1 MNIRLHANATT
12 TPKTRA
18 YIQSSSKSNRALA
31 EELGIT
37 ISTVRHW
44 RRRDDVHDRSHT
56 RKNLLSTLSPAQ
68 EAIVIE
74 LRRTLLLP
82 LDDLLAV
89 VREFIHPQLT
99 RSALDR
105 CLRRNGVS
113 RLADLTPAEPSERV
127 KAKPFKA
134 YEPGY
139 IHIDYKYLPQM
150 PDETARRYLFVAI
163 DRATRWVYVEIKA
176 NKSARSATA
185 FLKAVQAKAPF
196 RIRKLLT
203 DNDKAFTDRLQA
215 KDRQPSG
222 KHVFDRLCTETAIEH
237 RFSPVRRPQ
246 TNGMVERFNGRISE
260 VLASHR
266 FDSRADLQ
274 TTLKRYCHLYN
285 HHIPQKVLHQRTPIQ
300 ALKGWQQSHPD
311 LFVRQVR
318 NHPGP
323 DTYGQ
328 NAGML
333 ELSRKPSEAPC
344 SAASP
349 PPPPQSCTSPEVERR
364 HRDESSPGAHGPVL
378 LR

>member
-18 YIQSSSKSNRALA
+18 YIQASTKTSRELA
-31 EELGIT
+31 EELGIS

-89 VREFIHPQLT
+89 VREFIHPRLS
-99 RSALDR
+99 RAALDR

-113 RLADLTPAEPSERV
+113 RLADLTPAESSQEI
-127 KAKPFKA
+127 KSKPFKA

-150 PDETARRYLFVAI
+150 PDESRRRYLFVAI
-163 DRATRWVYVEIKA
+163 DRATRWVYVELKA
-176 NKSARSATA
+176 NKSTRSATA
-185 FLKAVQAKAPF
+185 FLKAVRGKAPF

-215 KDRQPSG
+215 KARQPSG
-222 KHVFDRLCTETAIEH
+222 EHVFDRLCAEAGIEH
-237 RFSPVRRPQ
+237 RLSPVRRPQ

-266 FDSRADLQ
+266 FDSRQDLE

-285 HHIPQKVLHQRTPIQ
+285 HHIPQKALHQRTPIQ
-300 ALKGWQQSHPD
+300 ALKEWQQSHPQ
-311 LFVRQVR
+311 LFIRQVR

-323 DTYGQ
+323 D
-328 NAGML
+328 
-333 ELSRKPSEAPC
+333 
-344 SAASP
+344 
-349 PPPPQSCTSPEVERR
+349 
-364 HRDESSPGAHGPVL
+364 
-378 LR
+378 

>member
-1 MNIRLHANATT
+1 MGRSGGLERTSQGEPALNIRLHANATT

-18 YIQSSSKSNRALA
+18 YIQSSTLSDRALA
-31 EELGIT
+31 EELGISV
-37 ISTVRHW
+37 STVRHW
-44 RRRDDVHDRSHT
+44 RGREDVHDRPHT

-68 EAIVIE
+68 EAIVVE

-105 CLRRNGVS
+105 CLRRNGLS
-113 RLADLTPAEPSERV
+113 RLSDLTPPEPSEALRT
-127 KAKPFKA
+127 KPFKA

-150 PDETARRYLFVAI
+150 ADETQRRYLFVAI
-163 DRATRWVYVEIKA
+163 DRATRWVHIELKA
-176 NKSARSATA
+176 NKSARAATA
-185 FLKAVQAKAPF
+185 FLEAVRAKAPF

-215 KDRQPSG
+215 KARNPSG
-222 KHVFDRLCTETAIEH
+222 EHVFDKLCAKVGIEH
-237 RFSPVRRPQ
+237 RLSPVGRPQ
-246 TNGMVERFNGRISE
+246 TNGMVERFNGRIGE
-260 VLASHR
+260 VLTSHR

-285 HHIPQKVLHQRTPIQ
+285 HHIPQKALHHRTPIQ
-300 ALKGWQQSHPD
+300 ALKDWQHSHPQ
-311 LFVRQVR
+311 LFIRQVR

-323 DTYGQ
+323 DT
-328 NAGML
+328 
-333 ELSRKPSEAPC
+333 
-344 SAASP
+344 
-349 PPPPQSCTSPEVERR
+349 
-364 HRDESSPGAHGPVL
+364 
-378 LR
+378 

>member
-1 MNIRLHANATT
+1 MVSPRGADDSIRGGPTLNIRLHANATT

-18 YIQSSSKSNRALA
+18 YIQSSSKSAPELA
-31 EELGIT
+31 RELGISV
-37 ISTVRHW
+37 STVRHW
-44 RRRDDVHDRSHT
+44 RSRDDVHDRSHT
-56 RKNLLSTLSPAQ
+56 RKNLLSTLNPAQ

-89 VREFIHPQLT
+89 VREFIHPQLS
-99 RSALDR
+99 RAALDR

-113 RLADLTPAEPSERV
+113 RLADLTPAEPAEAV
-127 KAKPFKA
+127 KTKPFKA

-150 PDETARRYLFVAI
+150 PDEPRRRYLFVAI
-163 DRATRWVYVEIKA
+163 DRATRWVYLALKTD
-176 NKSARSATA
+176 KSARSARA
-185 FLKAVQAKAPF
+185 FLKAVRAKAPF

-215 KDRQPSG
+215 KGRQPSG
-222 KHVFDRLCTETAIEH
+222 VHIFDQLCAEAGIEH
-237 RFSPVRRPQ
+237 RLSPVRRPQ

-266 FDSRADLQ
+266 FDSRADLEN
-274 TTLKRYCHLYN
+274 TLKRYCHLYN
-285 HHIPQKVLHQRTPIQ
+285 HHIPQKALRQRTPIQ
-300 ALKGWQQSHPD
+300 ALKDWQQSHPE

-323 DTYGQ
+323 DT
-328 NAGML
+328 
-333 ELSRKPSEAPC
+333 
-344 SAASP
+344 
-349 PPPPQSCTSPEVERR
+349 
-364 HRDESSPGAHGPVL
+364 
-378 LR
+378 

>member
-1 MNIRLHANATT
+1 MTVD
-12 TPKTRA
+12 
-18 YIQSSSKSNRALA
+18 
-31 EELGIT
+31 
-37 ISTVRHW
+37 TVRRW
-44 RRRDDVHDRSHT
+44 RRRTDVQDRPHT

-68 EAIVIE
+68 EAIAVE

-82 LDDLLAV
+82 LDDLLV
-89 VREFIHPQLT
+89 VLREFVNPRLS

-113 RLADLTPAEPSERV
+113 RLADLTPAEPSAAV

-150 PDETARRYLFVAI
+150 PDETRRRYLFVAI
-163 DRATRWVYVEIKA
+163 DRATRWVYIELKA
-176 NKSARSATA
+176 SKSTRSATA
-185 FLKAVQAKAPF
+185 FLRAVRAKAPF

-215 KDRQPSG
+215 KARAPSG
-222 KHVFDRLCTETAIEH
+222 AHPFDRLCAEAGIEH
-237 RFSPVRRPQ
+237 RLSPVRRPQ

-266 FDSRADLQ
+266 FDSRADLE

-285 HHIPQKVLHQRTPIQ
+285 HHLPQRALQHRTPIQ
-300 ALKGWQQSHPD
+300 ALKDWQQRHPE

-323 DTYGQ
+323 DNYKVIADTKEDGTEVRRQYKLGP
-328 NAGML
+328 NPG
-333 ELSRKPSEAPC
+333 
-344 SAASP
+344 AAIDRLGYAVA
-349 PPPPQSCTSPEVERR
+349 EVEAKLA
-364 HRDESSPGAHGPVL
+364 ELGG
-378 LR
+378 